1 MIKLKPQLHKFS
13 IHGAHGADSLRAAL
27 APYFGDQ
34 ILELERGSREFAA
47 QFSLLRGESIRIY
60 HGSYEQSFR
69 LQLRDSRCFIQGFP
83 TRGAGECVNN
93 GTVMASSPRKGILT
107 EPGCIDLSYG
117 PGLEHLS
124 IFIDPD
130 ALAKALTAL
139 VGMSAA
145 RQLKLDMNGYESRPE
160 ARMLRRLVNL
170 LMMELA
176 AEDSLAS
183 PLLTAELEQAILVA
197 FLCGN
202 GHNYSHLLDGRPPGA
217 APWQVRRAEEY
228 IEANWDQPIT
238 IEALAVVANASARSI
253 FHSFRAHRGFS
264 PMKFV
269 KQVRLRHA
277 REMLSD
283 PTSAA
288 NVTRVAF
295 DCGFGNLGH
304 LANDYLH
311 AFGETPSA
319 TLKRAKAH
327 SPC

>member
-145 RQLKLDMNGYESRPE
+145 RQLKLDMNGYELRPE

-202 GHNYSHLLDGRPPGA
+202 GHNYSHLLDGRPRRCPLAGSSRRGIYRGELGSADNNRGA
-217 APWQVRRAEEY
+217 GGCGERERSQHFPFIQG
-228 IEANWDQPIT
+228 
-238 IEALAVVANASARSI
+238 ASRFLTDEIRQAGAS
-253 FHSFRAHRGFS
+253 
-264 PMKFV
+264 
-269 KQVRLRHA
+269 
-277 REMLSD
+277 
-283 PTSAA
+283 
-288 NVTRVAF
+288 
-295 DCGFGNLGH
+295 
-304 LANDYLH
+304 
-311 AFGETPSA
+311 
-319 TLKRAKAH
+319 
-327 SPC
+327 